1 MLRLALLAAA
11 SLLTGCTS
19 APADDR
25 AAEPHAAGA
34 ARASLTTAGYSWR
47 TYAGPS
53 LHLHYLP
60 DSYAAQHIWEFARD
74 AENALHH
81 DLALIGASRP
91 PGIVEVFL
99 VDSREQARQ
108 LTGNP
113 YMGQAVPGELSV
125 FLVILPG
132 IRPAFRHEIMHA
144 LSLSLWGTN
153 RTGTWI
159 SDGVATWAA
168 EMCQG
173 KSVDAIAAG
182 FLRKDRLLPLRE
194 LAATF
199 WEVDEAQ
206 AYFTAGSAVGYLARI
221 RGNAAVEAL
230 WRQSADGLEHPLGED
245 GADIEARWRAH
256 LASIPAAELDM
267 VTLRKYGC

>member
-1 MLRLALLAAA
+1 MLRLALFAVACLLA
-11 SLLTGCTS
+11 GCTS

-25 AAEPHAAGA
+25 AAEPHGSGA

-47 TYAGPS
+47 TSAGPS

-60 DSYAAQHIWEFARD
+60 GSYAAQHIREFARY
-74 AENALHH
+74 AEKALHH

-91 PGIVEVFL
+91 PGVVEVFL

-108 LTGNP
+108 LTGNG

-144 LSLSLWGTN
+144 LSLSLWGTQ

-159 SDGVATWAA
+159 SEGVATWAA
-168 EMCQG
+168 GMCQG

-182 FLRKDRLLPLRE
+182 FLQKGRLLPLPD

-199 WEVDEAQ
+199 WEVDELR
-206 AYFTAGSAVGYLARI
+206 AYFTVGSAIGYLART
-221 RGNAAVEAL
+221 RGDAAVEAL
-230 WRQSADGLEHPLGED
+230 WRQSPDAVKHPLGED
-245 GADIEARWRAH
+245 GAEIERAWRAH
-256 LASIPAAELDM
+256 LASIPAAELDT
-267 VTLRKYGC
+267 VTLRKSGC